1 MNGPIQERI
10 RAALPGPAD
19 SDFAAAAIDLLDTL
33 GYRSS
38 RAIAGQSGNPAEFF
52 RQFYAPNPDT
62 KSEGDFLGEAESV
75 HLLFQL
81 TNDEIAGTEQAGLF
95 ETARFDSGN
104 AQSFLFAAVELGGQ
118 TYPRGRYAAFTRE
131 LNKRLM
137 HPMVVLFR
145 TAAGKI
151 SLAFV
156 HRRPNRQH
164 PERAVLG
171 PVSLLRE
178 INPVQPHR
186 AHLDILA
193 DLALPER
200 RRWLESHGHS
210 PNFDGLLAAW
220 LDALDTEE
228 LNRRFY
234 RDLFAWFEGAVQTAR
249 FPAGLAAEEQVI
261 RLITRMLFCWF
272 IKEKGLAAEEL
283 FIEHQIRGL
292 LKDYDRESG
301 DSYYR
306 AILQNLFFATLNTE
320 IERRRFSGGG
330 QATHRDFS
338 RYRYAAEIAAP
349 ERLLELFSQTPFING
364 GLFDCLD
371 SEAAAGQ
378 GGQRIDCFTD
388 NVINP
393 RRAEYGL
400 LSLPNRLFFGDA
412 AAPGLLDLFHRY
424 QFTVEE
430 NTPAEQEVALD
441 PELLGKVF
449 ENLLAAVNPETRQ
462 TARKETGSYYT
473 PRPVVDY
480 MATAALVNAL
490 AGSLAANA
498 EPAAAA
504 ANAGPAADAANAAA
518 TGQNRLHWLLDYND
532 AFADAE
538 SLFTPAERE
547 ALIRAIAGLKVLDP
561 AVGSGAFP
569 MGILHQLTLALRRL
583 DPDNALW
590 EGIQKEI
597 AGQQAAAAFDTA
609 DPAARNDRLAAVSAT
624 FDRYRNSDY
633 GRKLY
638 LIQNGIYGVDLQ
650 PLAVQIA
657 KLRFFISLAIEQQ
670 PTADR
675 TQNYGIAPLP
685 NLETRFVAADALRGL
700 GGLHRELV
708 SPAAA
713 QGQRRL
719 AENRERHFH
728 AANRRD
734 KLACRREDV
743 RLRRQLAANLRKVG
757 LPAGPADRIA
767 RWDPYNP
774 SVAADWFDPGY
785 MFGVEG
791 GFDVVLGNPPYVPL
805 QRNGSRLANRYQ
817 DAGFATFART
827 GDLYQ
832 LFYER
837 GAQLLK
843 PHSGLLAYIT
853 SNSWLKAEYGK
864 ATRRY
869 FADRHTPLLLLE
881 MGKDVFEQA
890 IVDASILIVRQG
902 KSAAIGAAV
911 DLDKLT
917 DKTFPP
923 APELWGELRPE
934 GDKPW
939 SILSPLE
946 RSVMDKM
953 AAVGTPLK
961 DWDVTMF
968 RGVTTGYNPAFIID
982 TATKEALV
990 AADPKSAEIIKP
1002 ALRGRDV
1009 RRYQV
1014 QWAGLWLI
1022 NARKGIAID
1031 TYPAVYSHL
1040 QQYQDR
1046 LSRKA
1051 GANQW
1056 YELQASPSDR
1066 LIALFQEEKLV
1077 WIELVDKGRFAYD
1090 DTGIYGEAST
1100 FIMTGENLKYL
1111 CAVLN
1116 SKPVAWYLQQT
1127 APTSGMGTLRWKKAY
1142 VERIPIPQISAAAQ
1156 EPLIALVERILAA
1169 KAADPGAVTAAWE
1182 GELDGLVYGLYG
1194 LSGEE
1199 VGVVEG

>member
-19 SDFAAAAIDLLDTL
+19 SDFAAAAVDLLEVL

-38 RAIAGQSGNPAEFF
+38 RTIAGQSGNPAEFF

-62 KSEGDFLGEAESV
+62 KSEADFLGEAESV

-81 TNDEIAGTEQAGLF
+81 TDAEIAETEQRGLF
-95 ETARFDSGN
+95 AANRFDSGN
-104 AQSFLFAAVELGGQ
+104 AQSFLFAAVALGGQ

-131 LNKRLM
+131 LNKRFLNPY
-137 HPMVVLFR
+137 PMVVLFR

-156 HRRPNRQH
+156 HRRPNRRH
-164 PERAVLG
+164 PDRAVLG

-178 INPVQPHR
+178 IHPTRPHR

-200 RRWLESHGHS
+200 RRWLENHGHS
-210 PNFDGLLAAW
+210 PNFDGLLTAW
-220 LDALDTEE
+220 LSALDTEE

-261 RLITRMLFCWF
+261 RLITRMLFLWF

-283 FIEHQIRGL
+283 FIEHQVRGL
-292 LKDYDRESG
+292 LKNYDRESG

-306 AILQNLFFATLNTE
+306 AVLQNLFFATLNTE
-320 IERRRFSGGG
+320 IPRRQFSGGG
-330 QATHRDFS
+330 PATHRDFS
-338 RYRYAAEIAAP
+338 RYRYAAEIADP
-349 ERLLELFSQTPFING
+349 DRLRDLFSRTPFING

-388 NVINP
+388 NVIHP
-393 RRAEYGL
+393 QRAEYGI

-490 AGSLAANA
+490 AGQL
-498 EPAAAA
+498 A
-504 ANAGPAADAANAAA
+504 ANAGPAEDAANAAD
-518 TGQNRLHWLLDYND
+518 TWQNRLHWLLDYND
-532 AFADAE
+532 AFADAD
-538 SLFTPAERE
+538 SLFSPAERE

-590 EGIQKEI
+590 AAIQKEI
-597 AGQQAAAAFDTA
+597 AGQQAAAAFDTP
-609 DPAARNDRLAAVSAT
+609 DPTARNDRLAAVSAT
-624 FDRYRNSDY
+624 FDRYRDSDY

-638 LIQNGIYGVDLQ
+638 LIQNGIYGVDAQ
-650 PLAVQIA
+650 PIAVQIA

-675 TQNYGIAPLP
+675 TQNYGLAPLP
-685 NLETRFVAADALRGL
+685 NLETRFVAADALRDL
-700 GGLHRELV
+700 GGLRRELV
-708 SPAAA
+708 SPAAE
-713 QGQRRL
+713 QYQRRL

-728 AANRRD
+728 AAQRRD
-734 KLACRREDV
+734 KLACRREDA
-743 RLRRQLAANLRKVG
+743 RLRRQLAARLRAVG

-774 SVAADWFDPGY
+774 SAAADWFDPGY
-785 MFGVEG
+785 MFGVDG
-791 GFDVVLGNPPYVPL
+791 GFDVVLGNPPYINVENISADMRRYL
-805 QRNGSRLANRYQ
+805 LNNYATCEGRTDIYIAFCEKALDLLNDSGSLCFILSSA
-817 DAGFATFART
+817 FATQKYGTKMRQKLVEQHTIHQFVDATAYRI
-827 GDLYQ
+827 
-832 LFYER
+832 FEN
-837 GAQLLK
+837 AVV
-843 PHSGLLAYIT
+843 HNVVLLAGKGKQPGLT
-853 SNSWLKAEYGK
+853 RVRLHRSNADFDHRAGVEFPVDQAFFASLKDCRFDSNPNLAACVKVKEKLWAKALRFDRICFVAYGARLNHRFEKLGKEHYLRPSPVAGGKPFCEGRNIERYSFSQAGWLNYAPQEHNNPM
-864 ATRRY
+864 
-869 FADRHTPLLLLE
+869 F
-881 MGKDVFEQA
+881 
-890 IVDASILIVRQG
+890 
-902 KSAAIGAAV
+902 
-911 DLDKLT
+911 
-917 DKTFPP
+917 
-923 APELWGELRPE
+923 PELFENEKLMF
-934 GDKPW
+934 
-939 SILSPLE
+939 I
-946 RSVMDKM
+946 SVVK
-953 AAVGTPLK
+953 
-961 DWDVTMF
+961 
-968 RGVTTGYNPAFIID
+968 
-982 TATKEALV
+982 
-990 AADPKSAEIIKP
+990 
-1002 ALRGRDV
+1002 
-1009 RRYQV
+1009 
-1014 QWAGLWLI
+1014 
-1022 NARKGIAID
+1022 
-1031 TYPAVYSHL
+1031 
-1040 QQYQDR
+1040 DR
-1046 LSRKA
+1046 L
-1051 GANQW
+1051 
-1056 YELQASPSDR
+1056 
-1066 LIALFQEEKLV
+1066 
-1077 WIELVDKGRFAYD
+1077 RFAYD
-1090 DTGIYGEAST
+1090 NRGFYNSHTVTNCVRLDLLAGAAHRSAATAWRGADTALARQYDYKFLLG
-1100 FIMTGENLKYL
+1100 
-1111 CAVLN
+1111 VLN
-1116 SKPVAWYLQQT
+1116 SRLINWYFRSFL
-1127 APTSGMGTLRWKKAY
+1127 GGTLHLYPNNAK
-1142 VERIPIPQISAAAQ
+1142 ELPIPSATPEQQA
-1156 EPLIALVERILAA
+1156 PVIRLVERILAA

-1182 GELDGLVYGLYG
+1182 GELDSLVYGLYG
-1194 LSGEE
+1194 LRGAE
-1199 VGVVEG
+1199 VGVVESLS

>member
-10 RAALPGPAD
+10 RAALPEPAEG
-19 SDFAAAAIDLLDTL
+19 DFAAAAIDLLAVL

-81 TNDEIAGTEQAGLF
+81 TNAEIAGTEQAGLF
-95 ETARFDSGN
+95 EADRFDTGN
-104 AQSFLFAAVELGGQ
+104 AQSFLFAAVALGGQ

-131 LNKRLM
+131 LNKRLI

-156 HRRPNRQH
+156 HRRRNRQH

-193 DLALPER
+193 DLALPQR

-210 PNFDGLLAAW
+210 PNFDGLLSAW

-283 FIEHQIRGL
+283 FIEHQVRGL

-320 IERRRFSGGG
+320 IERRQFSGGG

-371 SEAAAGQ
+371 SEAAASQ

-412 AAPGLLDLFHRY
+412 AVPGLLDLFHRY

-490 AGSLAANA
+490 AGQV
-498 EPAAAA
+498 A
-504 ANAGPAADAANAAA
+504 ANAGPAAAAANTAPANAANAAA
-518 TGQNRLHWLLDYND
+518 TWQNRLHWLLDYND

-597 AGQQAAAAFDTA
+597 AGQQAAAAFDTP
-609 DPAARNDRLAAVSAT
+609 DPTARNDRLAAVSAT

-670 PTADR
+670 PRADR

-734 KLACRREDV
+734 KLACRREDA
-743 RLRRQLAANLRKVG
+743 RLRRQLAAQLRKVG

-774 SVAADWFDPGY
+774 SAAADWFDPGY

-791 GFDVVLGNPPYVPL
+791 GFDVVLGNPPYV
-805 QRNGSRLANRYQ
+805 
-817 DAGFATFART
+817 ATKDKQLRE
-827 GDLYQ
+827 LYQ
-832 LFYER
+832 EGIYGRANTYGLFIQRGLQLTSVAGQLTYINPRTLLTDRYFTNLRKVIKAKAELKGIVLIADRHNTFENVLQECIILHLAEKAGNTGPYIVNTGAIARPEDLNNPQNRLSIGSER
-837 GAQLLK
+837 VLLGDDYDGAFYIGASEFEYQVFERMNAVGVK
-843 PHSGLLAYIT
+843 LADFG
-853 SNSWLKAEYGK
+853 LKAETGK
-864 ATRRY
+864 MQFDKYQRYAQATNARGAGRLIWAENIQRYAWRESRKRIGKEWLGRGIIPIVPPNITGTGIVTQRVSANEQPRRII
-869 FADRHTPLLLLE
+869 AT
-881 MGKDVFEQA
+881 
-890 IVDASILIVRQG
+890 LINPESV
-902 KSAAIGAAV
+902 SAA
-911 DLDKLT
+911 
-917 DKTFPP
+917 
-923 APELWGELRPE
+923 
-934 GDKPW
+934 
-939 SILSPLE
+939 
-946 RSVMDKM
+946 SVYSENHTNFI
-953 AAVGTPLK
+953 ALG
-961 DWDVTMF
+961 
-968 RGVTTGYNPAFIID
+968 RGKHPAFV
-982 TATKEALV
+982 L
-990 AADPKSAEIIKP
+990 
-1002 ALRGRDV
+1002 G
-1009 RRYQV
+1009 
-1014 QWAGLWLI
+1014 
-1022 NARKGIAID
+1022 
-1031 TYPAVYSHL
+1031 
-1040 QQYQDR
+1040 
-1046 LSRKA
+1046 
-1051 GANQW
+1051 
-1056 YELQASPSDR
+1056 
-1066 LIALFQEEKLV
+1066 
-1077 WIELVDKGRFAYD
+1077 
-1090 DTGIYGEAST
+1090 
-1100 FIMTGENLKYL
+1100 
-1111 CAVLN
+1111 VLN
-1116 SKPVAWYLQQT
+1116 SSLMEFAFRRLNSNTQVSAGELNSLPFPPLPAGK
-1127 APTSGMGTLRWKKAY
+1127 TLKEIEDLVSELLALGG
-1142 VERIPIPQISAAAQ
+1142 VDSPAERAQEAIAKERRLDILIGSLYGFSAAEVAQ
-1156 EPLIALVERILAA
+1156 VQGMLPAYE
-1169 KAADPGAVTAAWE
+1169 T
-1182 GELDGLVYGLYG
+1182 VYGIG
-1194 LSGEE
+1194 TG
-1199 VGVVEG
+1199 

>member
-19 SDFAAAAIDLLDTL
+19 RDFAAAAIDLLAVL

-81 TNDEIAGTEQAGLF
+81 TNAEIAGTEQAGLF
-95 ETARFDSGN
+95 EADRFDTGN
-104 AQSFLFAAVELGGQ
+104 AQSFLFAAVALGGQ

-131 LNKRLM
+131 LNKRLI

-156 HRRPNRQH
+156 HRRRNRQH

-283 FIEHQIRGL
+283 FIEHQVRGL
-292 LKDYDRESG
+292 LKNYDRESG

-306 AILQNLFFATLNTE
+306 AVLQNLFFATLNTE

-371 SEAAAGQ
+371 SEQAANQ

-490 AGSLAANA
+490 AGQV
-498 EPAAAA
+498 
-504 ANAGPAADAANAAA
+504 AANAAPA
-518 TGQNRLHWLLDYND
+518 AASNSDSWQNRLHWLLDYND

-538 SLFTPAERE
+538 HLFTPAERE
-547 ALIRAIAGLKVLDP
+547 SLIRAIAGLKVLDP

-609 DPAARNDRLAAVSAT
+609 DPTARNDRLAAVSAT

-638 LIQNGIYGVDLQ
+638 LIQNGIYGVDVQ

-670 PTADR
+670 PNADR

-734 KLACRREDV
+734 KLACRREDA
-743 RLRRQLAANLRKVG
+743 RLRRQLAASLRKVG

-774 SVAADWFDPGY
+774 SAAADWFDPGY
-785 MFGVEG
+785 MFGVAG

-817 DAGFATFART
+817 DAGFATFARS

-869 FADRHTPLLLLE
+869 FAAQHTPLLLLE

-911 DLDKLT
+911 DLDKRA

-939 SILSPLE
+939 SALSSLE

-953 AAVGTPLK
+953 AAAGPPLK
-961 DWDVTMF
+961 DWDVALYF
-968 RGVTTGYNPAFIID
+968 GIKTGYDRAFIID
-982 TATKEALV
+982 GSTREWLI
-990 AADPKSAEIIKP
+990 AADPKSAGIIKP
-1002 ALRGRDV
+1002 ILRGRDI
-1009 RRYQV
+1009 RRYQAE
-1014 QWAGLWLI
+1014 WAGQWLI
-1022 NARKGIAID
+1022 ETHNGYGDVSAVKID
-1031 TYPAVYSHL
+1031 DYPAVKTYL
-1040 QQYQDR
+1040 DGFYERLAKRQDKGR
-1046 LSRKA
+1046 TPYNLRSCRYHGDFA
-1051 GANQW
+1051 
-1056 YELQASPSDR
+1056 R
-1066 LIALFQEEKLV
+1066 EKLFWADMSAV
-1077 WIELVDKGRFAYD
+1077 GRFAYSD
-1090 DTGIYGEAST
+1090 QEIYCNGKGY
-1100 FIMTGENLKYL
+1100 IMTGESLKYL

-1116 SKPVAWYLQQT
+1116 SSLMAWYVQNT
-1127 APTSGMGTLRWKKAY
+1127 ATTTGMGLTEWKIVT
-1142 VERIPIPQISAAAQ
+1142 VERLPIPQISAAAQ
-1156 EPLIALVERILAA
+1156 KPLVALVDRILAA